1 MISYSDL
8 RRGMV
13 LELDGEPWEVVEY
26 QHTKMQQQA
35 PTLTLKVRHLKTGR
49 VLERKLPGNRPLTV
63 APVDHRPSQYLYN
76 DGEFW
81 YFMDE
86 QTYEQYPL
94 SREQLGDYV
103 SFLKE
108 GMSLT
113 VVFYKDSPLTVE
125 MPITVELE
133 VVDTPPGVKGD
144 TAQGGTKPAT
154 LETGLVVQVPLFVN
168 AGERVKVDTRSGQYL
183 ERA

>member
-26 QHTKMQQQA
+26 HHTKMQQQA

-49 VLERKLPGNRPLTV
+49 VLERKLPGNRPLAV
-63 APVDHRPSQYLYN
+63 APVEHRPAQYLYN

-86 QTYEQYPL
+86 ETYEQYPL
-94 SREQLGDYV
+94 SRGQLGDYV

-108 GMSLT
+108 GTSLT
-113 VVFYKDSPLTVE
+113 VVFYKENPLTVE

-133 VVDTPPGVKGD
+133 VVDTPPGIKGD

-168 AGERVKVDTRSGQYL
+168 VGERVKVDTRSGQYL